1 MIPSDWTKH
10 PRYLEL
16 IQQRDT
22 LQKEIKSLQTQ
33 NEADRNRLNQEQNPI
48 MKTRLEEKIN
58 RMNSK
63 IQTKEEQLQEI
74 NLKIQRLQQTSI

>member
-1 MIPSDWTKH
+1 
-10 PRYLEL
+10 
-16 IQQRDT
+16 
-22 LQKEIKSLQTQ
+22 
-33 NEADRNRLNQEQNPI
+33 